1 MYGLLGLLAAI
12 YLTGVV
18 LGMIFMMIG
27 QGLYCRYTEKVKPDA
42 WWLLKIS
49 LLSWVTVF
57 LAMMLI
63 SEAWDRRKERDMDNQ
78 GKHIK
83 KSNRDG
89 NDIP

>member
-18 LGMIFMMIG
+18 LGMICMMIG
-27 QGLYCRYTEKVKPDA
+27 QGLYCRYTEKGKRDT

-49 LLSWVTVF
+49 LLSWMTVF

-63 SEAWDRRKERDMDNQ
+63 SEAWYRRKERDMDNQ
-78 GKHIK
+78 GKHK
-83 KSNRDG
+83 KK
-89 NDIP
+89 

>member
-1 MYGLLGLLAAI
+1 MCGLLCLLAAI
-12 YLTGVV
+12 YLIGVV
-18 LGMIFMMIG
+18 LGMICMMIG

-63 SEAWDRRKERDMDNQ
+63 SEAWYRRKERDMDNQ
-78 GKHIK
+78 GNHIK
-83 KSNRDG
+83 K
-89 NDIP
+89 

>member
-27 QGLYCRYTEKVKPDA
+27 QGLYCRYTETVKPDA

-57 LAMMLI
+57 IAMMLI
-63 SEAWDRRKERDMDNQ
+63 SEAWYRRKKRDMDNQ
-78 GKHIK
+78 GKHK
-83 KSNRDG
+83 KK
-89 NDIP
+89 

>member
-1 MYGLLGLLAAI
+1 MCGLLCLLAAI

-18 LGMIFMMIG
+18 LGMICMMIG
-27 QGLYCRYTEKVKPDA
+27 QGLCCRYTETVKPDA

-57 LAMMLI
+57 IAMMLI
-63 SEAWDRRKERDMDNQ
+63 SEAWYRRKERDMVNQ

-83 KSNRDG
+83 K
-89 NDIP
+89 

>member
-18 LGMIFMMIG
+18 LGMICMMIG
-27 QGLYCRYTEKVKPDA
+27 QGLYCRYTEKVKPDT

-63 SEAWDRRKERDMDNQ
+63 SEAWHKKNKRDMDDKGN
-78 GKHIK
+78 HIK
-83 KSNRDG
+83 K
-89 NDIP
+89 

>member
-18 LGMIFMMIG
+18 LGMICMMIG
-27 QGLYCRYTEKVKPDA
+27 QGLYCRYTETVKPDA

-57 LAMMLI
+57 IAMMLI
-63 SEAWDRRKERDMDNQ
+63 SEAW
-78 GKHIK
+78 
-83 KSNRDG
+83 
-89 NDIP
+89 

>member
-18 LGMIFMMIG
+18 LGMICMMIG
-27 QGLYCRYTEKVKPDA
+27 QGLYCRYTEKVKPDT

-63 SEAWDRRKERDMDNQ
+63 SEAWYRRKERDMVTQ

-83 KSNRDG
+83 K
-89 NDIP
+89 

>member
-1 MYGLLGLLAAI
+1 MILAMCGLLGLSI
-12 YLTGVV
+12 YLTGIV
-18 LGMIFMMIG
+18 LGIICMMIG

-63 SEAWDRRKERDMDNQ
+63 SEAWYRRNERDMINQ
-78 GKHIK
+78 GNHIK
-83 KSNRDG
+83 K
-89 NDIP
+89 